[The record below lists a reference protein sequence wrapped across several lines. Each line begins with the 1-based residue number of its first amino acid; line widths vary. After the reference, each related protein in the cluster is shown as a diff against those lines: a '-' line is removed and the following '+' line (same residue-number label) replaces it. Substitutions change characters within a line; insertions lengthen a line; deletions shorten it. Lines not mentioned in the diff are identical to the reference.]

1 MSTCSLLTDTFHSSS
16 RLMLFILVFICF
28 YCNSVRSKLKMEK
41 GYAGAGSI
49 GRVCELLKTASIWL
63 TSIAGKILFLQ
74 PILAMIFVC
83 NSKFMRSMTF
93 EFQCQPSSLPLC
105 RLLSKS
111 AGRFQS
117 TSCRSLPEM
126 LCHMH
131 MPSLLLIWP
140 QLPTAFRQVCHLDPS
155 WVKPPLCI

>member
-1 MSTCSLLTDTFHSSS
+1 
-16 RLMLFILVFICF
+16 
-28 YCNSVRSKLKMEK
+28 MEK

-93 EFQCQPSSLPLC
+93 DFHLP
-105 RLLSKS
+105 RVSRRPE
-111 AGRFQS
+111 AHRRFS
-117 TSCRSLPEM
+117 NIHP
-126 LCHMH
+126 
-131 MPSLLLIWP
+131 
-140 QLPTAFRQVCHLDPS
+140 
-155 WVKPPLCI
+155 